1 MSDVDLVFQD
11 LSHGFT
17 RPGVGTGGI
26 QIGAGGSGS
35 LVVLV
40 GRIQHLLSGQDS
52 GDLVWPF
59 PRCTQVKDLTH
70 NGGGFFIGDN
80 LLGVLVLFLVAV
92 GRFAAQP
99 FPALRL
105 HLLDGAYFLTGVLGV
120 EFVGPVTDRIKVVA
134 ALHQGIHAIIDRDKA
149 DTLFRKV
156 DLRVLSYLEVFSSQ
170 AAEILDDDGLH
181 LVPFH
186 HFYDFLPGRTVKVC
200 TGVAIVR
207 QEQRVFKPM
216 IRRVLFQEEF
226 LVVDGVRL
234 FLPVVP
240 LPLILLTESA
250 V

>member
-1 MSDVDLVFQD
+1 M
-11 LSHGFT
+11 
-17 RPGVGTGGI
+17 
-26 QIGAGGSGS
+26 
-35 LVVLV
+35 
-40 GRIQHLLSGQDS
+40 
-52 GDLVWPF
+52 
-59 PRCTQVKDLTH
+59 
-70 NGGGFFIGDN
+70 
-80 LLGVLVLFLVAV
+80 
-92 GRFAAQP
+92 
-99 FPALRL
+99 
-105 HLLDGAYFLTGVLGV
+105 

-226 LVVDGVRL
+226 LVVDGVGL